1 MRRIALL
8 VSVFTLAAATACA
21 GAQRSSTG
29 WASVSMAEQES
40 PAAMG
45 RASAVGF
52 PPRMPAEAVRGT
64 MPLAGQR
71 RRLQR

>member
-8 VSVFTLAAATACA
+8 VSVFTLATACA

-52 PPRMPAEAVRGT
+52 PPRMPAGAVRGT
-64 MPLAGQR
+64 MPLAGQG